1 MQDRPRASPSL
12 RLQQLALNKSGPVG
26 YSPQFYDAKSD
37 KGDMGS
43 VSKFQAVVALLLF
56 PVASQ
61 AAENWSQLKLGM
73 SVEET
78 IAALGTPLMRTA
90 GRGFETWTYDKGGD
104 VLIYGS
110 LIAWTAPAAIPV
122 AVRRKDIW
130 SENPKLTYVAAL
142 ALVPAPIPAYLRRS
156 TGIVSRTPTFFLD
169 FYRR

>member
-1 MQDRPRASPSL
+1 
-12 RLQQLALNKSGPVG
+12 
-26 YSPQFYDAKSD
+26 
-37 KGDMGS
+37 MGS
-43 VSKFQAVVALLLF
+43 VSKFQVVVALLLF

-110 LIAWTAPAAIPV
+110 LVAWTAPTPAKAT
-122 AVRRKDIW
+122 VRRKDIW
-130 SENPKLTYVAAL
+130 SEHPNLSYAAAL
-142 ALVPAPIPAYLRRS
+142 SLVPARIPSSLRRS
-156 TGIVSRTPTFFLD
+156 SGSVSRPPTFFLD